1 MVTLREHPWNDVR
14 VVFKTEKTRMFKSVL
29 NVGFG
34 LRQLLVL
41 GIGVGALGVNEAQA
55 SQMG

>member
-29 NVGFG
+29 NVGFE
-34 LRQLLVL
+34 RRFW
-41 GIGVGALGVNEAQA
+41 IASIVGAWHRSWGLG
-55 SQMG
+55 GK